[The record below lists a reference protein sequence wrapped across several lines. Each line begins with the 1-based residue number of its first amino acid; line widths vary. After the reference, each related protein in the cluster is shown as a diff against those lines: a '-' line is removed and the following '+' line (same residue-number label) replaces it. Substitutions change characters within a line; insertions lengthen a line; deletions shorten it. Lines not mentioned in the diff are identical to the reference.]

1 MSNEKGVILSG
12 AKLRNVFGFGEVEC
26 KFRDGANY
34 IYGKNG
40 SGKSKLTL
48 DGLWSCI
55 KGIAEQGEKFLA
67 SRFQCIGKNSA
78 SGDIQYEFTDRTD
91 GSTFII
97 KNHITNA
104 ANKITFQKT
113 KGDPIADSF
122 LDEFFNV
129 SLLSARN
136 FCRMKPTE
144 QALALGVNTATFDA
158 NIAKYKE
165 ERKIEARMLKELGV
179 PDTVEKVEMVD
190 IEALKAKKKEVANNL
205 NALYIENREANKILR
220 QNYDAL
226 IEEERGREAMHD
238 IEQQKRIDDF
248 TAAQQAL
255 STLCSVGYTGG
266 EVALFICN
274 LPKEEIFTPVVIPE
288 PTYIEEVPDSSEMGA
303 IDAEIENAHATNA
316 KAADYVSYQAK
327 LAAIKTREDVIKGLN
342 ERIEEEEEARIN
354 YISSKKFPF
363 AGMTTDENGGVLFKG
378 RPINE
383 QSFSKG
389 ELEIIVAKLAASQN
403 PLFMTRFIDEFGVLD
418 PDNQE
423 NLVNDLI
430 AEGFQVIISI
440 PGERVEHD
448 NSIVLRDC
456 KIVSNEETDERP
468 ELL

>member
-26 KFRDGANY
+26 KFKDGANY

-78 SGDIQYEFTDRTD
+78 SGDFEYEFTDRAD
-91 GSTFII
+91 GSTFVI

-113 KGDPIADSF
+113 KGDPIPDSF
-122 LDEFFNV
+122 LDDFLNV

-144 QALALGVNTATFDA
+144 QALALGINTAAFDA

-165 ERKIEARMLKELGV
+165 ERKIETRMLKELGV
-179 PDTVEKVEMVD
+179 PEPVEEVEPVD
-190 IEALKAKKKEVANNL
+190 IEVLKAKKKEVSAKL
-205 NALYIENREANKILR
+205 NTLYLQNREANKILR
-220 QNYDAL
+220 QNYEAL
-226 IEEERGREAMHD
+226 VEEERGREAMHD
-238 IEQQKRIDDF
+238 IEMQKRVNDF

-255 STLCSVGYTGG
+255 STLCSIGYTGG

-274 LPKEEIFTPVVIPE
+274 LPKEAAFASKEIPVPE
-288 PTYIEEVPDSSEMGA
+288 YKEEILDSTEIATVDLEIEE
-303 IDAEIENAHATNA
+303 AHATNA
-316 KAADYVSYQAK
+316 KAASYLSYQAK
-327 LAAIKTREDVIKGLN
+327 LAAIKKREDVINGLN
-342 ERIEEEEEARIN
+342 ERIEEEEKERIN
-354 YISSKKFPF
+354 YITSKKFPF
-363 AGMTTDENGGVLFKG
+363 AGMTTDDYGGLLFKD

-418 PDNQE
+418 PDNQKK
-423 NLVNDLI
+423 LVNDLI

-448 NSIVLRDC
+448 NAIVLRDC